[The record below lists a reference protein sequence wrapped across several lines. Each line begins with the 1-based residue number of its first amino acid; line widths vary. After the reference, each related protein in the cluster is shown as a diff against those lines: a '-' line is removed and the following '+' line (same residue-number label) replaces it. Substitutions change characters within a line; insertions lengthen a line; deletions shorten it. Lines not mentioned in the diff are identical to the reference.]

1 MKKGTAQ
8 KVVNLITECEEF
20 FKNIIKIANHC
31 NDIDFG
37 YLLSGQFTLDE
48 LSGSVSDELLNE
60 LQIELNELG
69 DECDN
74 YGISLHSISCSVTKK
89 LYPELS

>member
-37 YLLSGQFTLDE
+37 YLLSDQLDE
-48 LSGSVSDELLNE
+48 LSGSISDELLND
-60 LQIELNELG
+60 LQIELNELAN
-69 DECDN
+69 ECET
-74 YGISLHSISCSVTKK
+74 YGVSLHSISCSMAEK
-89 LYPELS
+89 LCPELS